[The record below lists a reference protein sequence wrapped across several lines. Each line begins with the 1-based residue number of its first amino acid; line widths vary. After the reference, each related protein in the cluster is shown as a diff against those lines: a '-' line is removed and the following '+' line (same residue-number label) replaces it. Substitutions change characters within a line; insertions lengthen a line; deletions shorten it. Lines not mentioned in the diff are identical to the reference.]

1 MLSPGVTQNHN
12 ICPAGDED
20 WATFTLTQE
29 SQITLTT
36 SGASG
41 DATMFLRNAGLS
53 QLEFNDDGG
62 PGLFSF
68 IDRTCG
74 VDALP
79 PGTYFVQ
86 IDESGNNDEIA
97 SYALDHSVTPCPGPV
112 ETYFEDFE
120 GDTSDWTATGLW
132 DAASNSDCASPE
144 LGYVSR
150 TTSFYYGQEIVCNY
164 NTGAVT
170 AGDLTSPIL
179 SGIPSSSTLQFQ
191 HFRDVE
197 EYVSSPVDLT
207 EVYILTDNGAT
218 STKVFE
224 LTAAEPSTA
233 PTWES
238 SGPIPLAAFAG
249 QDIQIRFRFDS
260 VDAFVNDFP
269 GWFIDDVSVS
279 SPEGDF
285 WARRMGGDDGDLG
298 FAVTV
303 DGDGNVYTT
312 GSFLNYNGD
321 SDFDP
326 GDGVFNLT
334 PAGSSDIFV
343 SKLDTAGDFVWAR
356 RMGGTGQDNG
366 RGVAVDASGG
376 THVVGSFESVADFD
390 LGVGTTILTSAGDKD
405 VFVTKFSQGA
415 AGVLPEAATLLSP
428 GDGATNVPVN
438 VTLDWNKPSGAEF
451 YEVYL
456 GTSPTPGHIGSTAS
470 PDATSF
476 TPSVPLL
483 HNQPYYW
490 RIGAKNGYGETL
502 SSTWSFTTI
511 PEAGCPP
518 DIVLANQTLSGTQTF
533 EATSSATLGPN
544 LTVNGDNIVV
554 NAPTVSILGGI
565 SIGGTFSI
573 GTTPSCP

>member
-1 MLSPGVTQNHN
+1 
-12 ICPAGDED
+12 
-20 WATFTLTQE
+20 
-29 SQITLTT
+29 
-36 SGASG
+36 
-41 DATMFLRNAGLS
+41 
-53 QLEFNDDGG
+53 
-62 PGLFSF
+62 
-68 IDRTCG
+68 
-74 VDALP
+74 
-79 PGTYFVQ
+79 
-86 IDESGNNDEIA
+86 
-97 SYALDHSVTPCPGPV
+97 
-112 ETYFEDFE
+112 
-120 GDTSDWTATGLW
+120 
-132 DAASNSDCASPE
+132 
-144 LGYVSR
+144 
-150 TTSFYYGQEIVCNY
+150 
-164 NTGAVT
+164 
-170 AGDLTSPIL
+170 
-179 SGIPSSSTLQFQ
+179 
-191 HFRDVE
+191 
-197 EYVSSPVDLT
+197 
-207 EVYILTDNGAT
+207 
-218 STKVFE
+218 
-224 LTAAEPSTA
+224 
-233 PTWES
+233 
-238 SGPIPLAAFAG
+238 
-249 QDIQIRFRFDS
+249 
-260 VDAFVNDFP
+260 
-269 GWFIDDVSVS
+269 
-279 SPEGDF
+279 
-285 WARRMGGDDGDLG
+285 MGGDDGDLG

-334 PAGSSDIFV
+334 SDGNYDDICVSKLDSAGNFVWARRMGGSIWDRGRAIDVDDSGNVYTVGEFRDTADFDPGDGVFNLTSAGDDDIFV

-415 AGVLPEAATLLSP
+415 AGVLPEAATLLSL

-518 DIVLANQTLSGTQTF
+518 DIVLATQTLSGTQTF

-554 NAPTVSILGGI
+554 NAPTVSILGGT